1 MAKELWKG
9 NEALA
14 EAALRAG
21 AEAFF
26 GYPITPQT
34 ELLEYMSRR
43 MPELGLTFL
52 QAESELASIN
62 MVYGAATVG
71 VRAMTSSSSP
81 GISLMQE
88 GLSYIA
94 ASEVPAVVVD
104 IMRGGPGLGNIQPS
118 QGDYFQMVKT
128 AGHGDYHALVFAP
141 STIQEAIDLIYDSFE
156 LAFKYRTIVTILAD
170 GSLGQMMEPVEM
182 PEFKVWPEERP
193 SWALTGARGR
203 KPRVVTSLYLGAENL
218 ERLNLRLQKKLA
230 EIKAREVRYETM
242 MTDDA
247 EFLIVAFGTVGRI
260 AQSAVRQ
267 ARENGIKA
275 GLFRPITLWPF
286 PEDELMSTIRR
297 MRGVLVAEM
306 NAGQMFEDVKAA
318 AQGRIPV
325 QFTGRMGGTIPLPD
339 DILPALDTLIASVR
353 SRNGNKPEPTLA
365 QEVNA

>member
-1 MAKELWKG
+1 
-9 NEALA
+9 
-14 EAALRAG
+14 
-21 AEAFF
+21 
-26 GYPITPQT
+26 
-34 ELLEYMSRR
+34 
-43 MPELGLTFL
+43 
-52 QAESELASIN
+52 
-62 MVYGAATVG
+62 
-71 VRAMTSSSSP
+71 
-81 GISLMQE
+81 MQE

-128 AGHGDYHALVFAP
+128 AGHGDYHAIVLAP

-182 PEFKVWPEERP
+182 PEFKEWPEERP
-193 SWALTGARGR
+193 GWALTGAKGR
-203 KPRVVTSLYLGAENL
+203 EPHTISSLYLGAENL
-218 ERLNLRLQKKLA
+218 EKLNLRLQKKLA
-230 EIKAREVRYETM
+230 EIKANEVRYETL

-267 ARENGIKA
+267 ARENGVKV

-286 PEDELMSTIRR
+286 AEEELMAMTRR
-297 MRGVLVAEM
+297 VRGVLVAEM
-306 NAGQMFEDVKAA
+306 NAGQMFEDVKAI

-339 DILPALDTLIASVR
+339 DILPALDTLIDSVR
-353 SRNGNKPEPTLA
+353 SRNGNKPEPTRA
-365 QEVNA
+365 REVSA